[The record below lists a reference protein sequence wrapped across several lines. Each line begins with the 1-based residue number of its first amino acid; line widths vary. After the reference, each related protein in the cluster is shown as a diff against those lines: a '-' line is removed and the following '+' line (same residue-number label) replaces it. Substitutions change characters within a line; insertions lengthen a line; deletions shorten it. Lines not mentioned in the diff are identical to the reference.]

1 MSHQP
6 SMDRGLSMKD
16 VAIRVEGLG
25 KRYRLGRQQPYKTL
39 RESLAGS
46 RLNPRN
52 WRRRQ
57 DPGPEQIFWA
67 LRHLSFD
74 IEAGEVVGI
83 VGRNGAGKSTLLKIL
98 SQITEPTEGRALLQ
112 GRVGSLLEV
121 GTGFHPELSGREN
134 IYLNGAI
141 LGMAKDEIQRKF
153 DDIVGF
159 AEVEKFIDTAVKHY
173 SSGMYLRLAFS
184 LAAHLEPEILLVDE
198 VLAVGDAAFQQRC
211 LGKMNEVAQTGR
223 TVLFVSHNM
232 GAVRRLCHSGVLLEN
247 GQLVEKGPIEHII
260 SRYTEGSRRLDA
272 EVVFDDKPD
281 CDMPILGCRLL
292 DAQRQ
297 PRSELDRMQPFLLE
311 VSFAVHHP
319 LRGAHLAL
327 MLDRADGTPVLH
339 SLDLDNQPESILDR
353 ATGRYRTTFHYPGG
367 IFNAGLYKLRI
378 ATGRY
383 PSTKYDYCEPFVFE
397 LFDQGSFA
405 AVGAQGKQRQGVV
418 CMALE
423 TETERLP

>member
-1 MSHQP
+1 MSP
-6 SMDRGLSMKD
+6 SDIHL
-16 VAIRVEGLG
+16 AIHVDNLG
-25 KRYRLGRQQPYKTL
+25 KRYRLGQQQPYKTL
-39 RESLAGS
+39 RESLSSS

-52 WRRRQ
+52 WLRGN
-57 DPGPEQIFWA
+57 DSGKGHESFWA
-67 LRHLSFD
+67 LRNLSFD
-74 IEAGEVVGI
+74 IEQGEVVGI

-98 SQITEPTEGRALLQ
+98 SQITEPTEGRAELR

-141 LGMAKDEIQRKF
+141 LGMKKEEIRHKF
-153 DDIVGF
+153 DDIIEF
-159 AEVEKFIDTAVKHY
+159 AEVERFIDTAVKHY

-232 GAVRRLCHSGVLLEN
+232 GAVRRLCHTGVLLED
-247 GQLVEKGPIEHII
+247 GHMVEKGPIESII
-260 SRYTEGSRRLDA
+260 SRYTEGSRRMDA
-272 EVVFDDKPD
+272 EVVFEDKPD

-292 DAQRQ
+292 DNQGR
-297 PRSELDRMQPFLLE
+297 PRSELDRLEAFHLE
-311 VSFAVHHP
+311 VTFAVHRAM
-319 LRGAHLAL
+319 RGAHLAL

-339 SLDLDNQPESILDR
+339 SLDVDIHPDGVVDR
-353 ATGRYRTTFHYPGG
+353 QVGRYRATFVYPGG
-367 IFNAGLYKLRI
+367 IFNAGLYKMRL

-383 PSTKYDYCEPFVFE
+383 PSTKYDSCEPFVFE

-405 AVGAQGKQRQGVV
+405 ALGAQGRQRLGVV
-418 CMALE
+418 SMPLDVKN
-423 TETERLP
+423 ERLD

>member
-1 MSHQP
+1 MSQAS
-6 SMDRGLSMKD
+6 SMDN
-16 VAIRVEGLG
+16 VAIRVEDLG
-25 KRYRLGRQQPYKTL
+25 KRYRLGQQQPYNTL

-52 WRRRQ
+52 WTKPKPP
-57 DPGPEQIFWA
+57 DGEQTFWA
-67 LRHLSFD
+67 LRHLSFE
-74 IEAGEVVGI
+74 IEPGEVVGI

-98 SQITEPTEGRALLQ
+98 SQITEPTEGRALLK

-141 LGMAKDEIQRKF
+141 LGMGKDEIRRKF
-153 DDIVGF
+153 DDIVSF

-232 GAVRRLCHSGVLLEN
+232 GAVRRLCHTGVLLDN

-272 EVVFDDKPD
+272 EVTFDDKPD

-292 DAQRQ
+292 NADGQ
-297 PRSELDRMQPFLLE
+297 PRSELDRMHPFQLE
-311 VSFAVHHP
+311 VSFAVHRP

-339 SLDLDNQPESILDR
+339 ALDVDSQPESIVDR
-353 ATGRYRTTFHYPGG
+353 PTGRYRTTFQYPGG

-378 ATGRY
+378 VSGRY
-383 PSTKYDYCEPFVFE
+383 PSTKYDSCEPFVFE

-405 AVGAQGKQRQGVV
+405 AVGAQGKQRQGIV
-418 CMALE
+418 CMALDV
-423 TETERLP
+423 ETERLP